1 MRYRDPS
8 PTRFDHDDASARPVL
23 WTVSISRLSRL
34 LSDVTP
40 EFDGRADI
48 SPIHLG
54 FDDAVALIRKRLRT
68 ERCDVLIAGGSN
80 AAYLRGRLDVPL
92 VPVAATGFDLM
103 EALARARRIAPR
115 IGVVTHASD
124 VPAFEDFRHSFDLA
138 IEHRRFVTVEDAR
151 DRVAELVAAGTQVIV
166 GTGMAIDFAETAG
179 VPGVL
184 LYSADT
190 VRLAF
195 ERAIELAQTLA
206 RSRAGDL
213 AALSSRPRARQAA
226 THELH
231 GDSAGLQRVR
241 ERIATYARHRASV
254 LVGGATGTGK
264 ELVARALH
272 AGSARRGR
280 FVALN
285 CGAISE
291 SLLEAELFGHSEGA
305 FTGARRGGR
314 AGYVEA
320 ADGGTLFLDEIGELA
335 LPLQTRL
342 LRVLEENEV
351 QRVGST
357 RPIPVDVRFI
367 AATLNDLG
375 ALVQAGRFRAD
386 LYYRLA
392 VLRIDLPPL
401 AARREDIDGLTDLF
415 FRPFGDASRVFDAAA
430 RRVLRAYAWPGNV
443 RELRNVVE
451 RLGVHWQAGAPRARV
466 DVRAL
471 RAWAP
476 ELEAPVATAPRV
488 VSAGQVARRVT
499 PDAVLLRETLARVD
513 GNRDLA
519 ARALGVSRTTLWR
532 WLRDIDAQ

>member
-1 MRYRDPS
+1 MEFQ
-8 PTRFDHDDASARPVL
+8 TQRPVL

-48 SPIHLG
+48 TPIHLG
-54 FDDAVALIRKRLRT
+54 FDDAVAAIRKRLRT

-124 VPAFEDFRHSFDLA
+124 VPAFEDFRRSFDLA

-151 DRVAELVAAGTQVIV
+151 DRVGELVASGTQVIV
-166 GTGMAIDFAETAG
+166 GTGMAIDFAEQAG

-184 LYSADT
+184 LYSADS
-190 VRLAF
+190 VRGAF
-195 ERAIELAQTLA
+195 ERAIDLARTLA
-206 RSRAGDL
+206 RSRAGATDGP
-213 AALSSRPRARQAA
+213 SRPRVRPPG
-226 THELH
+226 TRELH
-231 GDSAGLQRVR
+231 GDSVALQQVR

-291 SLLEAELFGHSEGA
+291 SLLEAELFGHSDGA

-357 RPIPVDVRFI
+357 QPIPVDVRFI

-375 ALVQAGRFRAD
+375 VLVQAGRFRAD
-386 LYYRLA
+386 LYYRLV

-401 AARREDIDGLTDLF
+401 AARREDIEGLTDLF
-415 FRPFGDASRVFDAAA
+415 FRPYGDASNVFDPTA
-430 RRVLRAYAWPGNV
+430 RRVLRAHAWPGNV

-451 RLGVHWQAGAPRARV
+451 RVGVHWQATQPRGRV
-466 DVRAL
+466 DAAAL
-471 RAWAP
+471 RTWAP
-476 ELEAPVATAPRV
+476 ELAVSPAAGAGVPGRASPPRG
-488 VSAGQVARRVT
+488 AA
-499 PDAVLLRETLARVD
+499 PDAAALRAALQSAD
-513 GNRDLA
+513 GNRDA
-519 ARALGVSRTTLWR
+519 ASTALGVSRTTLWR
-532 WLRDIDAQ
+532 WLRRAGIEH